1 MYLLLLLQPPS
12 GVEARRGQDLVHQG
26 SDLQGHGHGHGH
38 DRKDSGHLYLALP
51 SEVETIRSYNRF
63 AQKIRNPCGWS
74 RNEVI
79 KKGTGDMQARPQDN
93 PGIWQMIRNILEKT
107 NNLYE
112 TNQNAKQTLN
122 KAQITDRK
130 KNTGLNDYIEN
141 REEIKDSK
149 IRFTSSLKINLLM
162 AIKNLEYDAAEAA
175 KLAVS

>member
-1 MYLLLLLQPPS
+1 
-12 GVEARRGQDLVHQG
+12 
-26 SDLQGHGHGHGH
+26 
-38 DRKDSGHLYLALP
+38 
-51 SEVETIRSYNRF
+51 
-63 AQKIRNPCGWS
+63 
-74 RNEVI
+74 
-79 KKGTGDMQARPQDN
+79 MQARPQDN

-175 KLAVS
+175 KLAVSWKRT